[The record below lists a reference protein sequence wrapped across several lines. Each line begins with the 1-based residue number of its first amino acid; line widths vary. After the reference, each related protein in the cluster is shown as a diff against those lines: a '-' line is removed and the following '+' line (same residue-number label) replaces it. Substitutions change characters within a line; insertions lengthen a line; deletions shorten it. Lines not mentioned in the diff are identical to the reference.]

1 VPTHR
6 PPLNQPYSPYSYA
19 QPAPRNGLGVAALI
33 LALVAVPFLIS
44 GLTAPI
50 SIVLGL
56 IAVPLALV
64 GLGRVRRREAT
75 NRGMT
80 ITGLVLGL
88 AAIVLGIAAIVVTIQ
103 AMGEVFDGPTA
114 TVVDGQQTAEQPTEV
129 NSPVPLGTAV
139 DVDGLVVNV
148 TEIVS
153 RTDYS
158 KRLTCANV
166 AYQNQ
171 GDDVTSRNPYD
182 WSARNPQGASVSPW
196 IYTEKDAL
204 NSGDLA
210 QGGSDSGIVCFD
222 VPRDEVAVI
231 EYKSN
236 MFNDGPDAEWT
247 AAK

>member
-1 VPTHR
+1 MPTHR
-6 PPLNQPYSPYSYA
+6 PPLNQPYSPYPYV
-19 QPAPRNGLGVAALI
+19 PPTPRNGLGIAALV
-33 LALVAVPFLIS
+33 LGLVAVPFLIS

-75 NRGMT
+75 NRGVT
-80 ITGLVLGL
+80 IAGVVLGL
-88 AAIVLGIAAIVVTIQ
+88 AAVVLGITAIVVTIQ
-103 AMGEVFDGPTA
+103 AVGEAFDGPTA
-114 TVVDGQQTAEQPTEV
+114 TVVDGQQTADQPTEV
-129 NSPVPLGTAV
+129 SGPVPLGTAV

-148 TEIVS
+148 TEIVNRS
-153 RTDYS
+153 EYS

-166 AYQNQ
+166 TYQNQ
-171 GDDVTSRNPYD
+171 GDDIANRGSWD
-182 WSARNPQGASVSPW
+182 WSARNPQGASVSTW

-204 NSGDLA
+204 TSGDLA
-210 QGGSDSGIVCFD
+210 RGGIDSGIVCFD

-236 MFNDGPDAEWT
+236 MFNDGPDAEW
-247 AAK
+247 AVAK

>member
-1 VPTHR
+1 
-6 PPLNQPYSPYSYA
+6 
-19 QPAPRNGLGVAALI
+19 
-33 LALVAVPFLIS
+33 VPFLIS

-50 SIVLGL
+50 AIVLGL

-75 NRGMT
+75 NRGAT
-80 ITGLVLGL
+80 ITGLILGVAAVVLGV
-88 AAIVLGIAAIVVTIQ
+88 AAIAVTVQ
-103 AMGEVFDGPTA
+103 AVGEVLDGPTA
-114 TVVDGQQTAEQPTEV
+114 TVVGEQQTAEQQTEV
-129 NSPVPLGTAV
+129 SGPISLGTAV

-148 TEIVS
+148 TEIVT

-166 AYQNQ
+166 TYENR
-171 GDDVTSRNPYD
+171 GDDVASRNPYD

-196 IYTEKDAL
+196 VYTEKDAL
-204 NSGDLA
+204 DSGDLA
-210 QGGSDSGIVCFD
+210 RGGTDSGIVCFD

-236 MFNDGPDAEWT
+236 MFNDGPDAEWV
-247 AAK
+247 AGR

>member
-1 VPTHR
+1 VTHR
-6 PPLNQPYSPYSYA
+6 PPLNQPYVPYAYA
-19 QPAPRNGLGVAALI
+19 QPSPRNGLGIAALI
-33 LALVAVPFLIS
+33 LGLVAVPFLLS
-44 GLTAPI
+44 GLTAPV

-64 GLGRVRRREAT
+64 GLGRVRRHEAT
-75 NRGMT
+75 NRAVT
-80 ITGLVLGL
+80 ITGLVLGA
-88 AAIVLGIAAIVVTIQ
+88 AAIALGITAVVVTVQ
-103 AMGEVFDGPTA
+103 AVGEVLDGPTA
-114 TVVDGQQTAEQPTEV
+114 TVVDGQQTADQPTEV
-129 NSPVPLGTAV
+129 SGPVSLGAAV

-148 TEIVS
+148 TEVIS

-166 AYQNQ
+166 SYENQ
-171 GDDVTSRNPYD
+171 SDDVASRNPWD

-204 NSGDLA
+204 DSGDLA
-210 QGGSDSGIVCFD
+210 KGGTDSGIVCFD

-236 MFNDGPDAEWT
+236 MFHDGPDAEW
-247 AAK
+247 AVAK